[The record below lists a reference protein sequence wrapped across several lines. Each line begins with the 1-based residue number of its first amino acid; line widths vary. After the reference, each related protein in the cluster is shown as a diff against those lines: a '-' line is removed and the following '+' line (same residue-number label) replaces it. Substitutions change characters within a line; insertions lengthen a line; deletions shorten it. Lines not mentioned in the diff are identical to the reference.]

1 MVFEIGKYTLDI
13 DVDKTREF
21 YIRAQKITEGCDCQG
36 CRNYAKW
43 AETLSVEPKYTLEQ
57 WGVFNENSE
66 IALVENFKIVF
77 TNNVDLLEE
86 GFPTPVIQME
96 ISSDIPFL
104 LEEECDY

>member
-36 CRNYAKW
+36 CRNYTKW
-43 AETLSVEPKYTLEQ
+43 AETLSVEP
-57 WGVFNENSE
+57 
-66 IALVENFKIVF
+66 
-77 TNNVDLLEE
+77 
-86 GFPTPVIQME
+86 
-96 ISSDIPFL
+96 IPFL